1 MGYTHYLTIPKTKPV
16 KGTAE
21 RNEKR
26 YQLAIKDC
34 QRIIRRFSKLNGGLS
49 GFTAHTKVGKYGGI
63 EVNGSRENG
72 HETFIL
78 REHFRDNEDFS
89 FCKTAQKPYDVVV
102 VACLTVLQHR
112 LKGAVKVASDGDTK
126 EWEQGVAMAKRVTG
140 LQLSNPIK
148 EEIEEEI
155 A

>member
-34 QRIIRRFSKLNGGLS
+34 QRIIRRYSKLNGGLS
-49 GFTAHTKVGKYGGI
+49 GFTAHTRVGKYGGI

-78 REHFRDNEDFS
+78 REHFRDNPDFT
-89 FCKTAQKPYDVVV
+89 FCKTARKPYDAVV

-112 LKGAVKVASDGDTK
+112 LKGAVKVASDGDAK
-126 EWEQGVAMAKRVTG
+126 DWETGVAIAKRVTK
-140 LQLSNPIK
+140 LKLTNPFEGRK
-148 EEIEEEI
+148 QEE
-155 A
+155 